1 MLATELTI
9 FGLLSFLFL
18 CIGGVIGWLAKMHSY
33 ETQPQRIFMHP
44 EMFDNQGNL
53 IPDEILAVRFENGYF
68 DIEDDDE
75 DDED

>member
-33 ETQPQRIFMHP
+33 ETQPQRILMHP

-53 IPDEILAVRFENGYF
+53 VPDEILAVRFENGYF
-68 DIEDDDE
+68 DAEDDE

>member
-1 MLATELTI
+1 MLAAELTI

-33 ETQPQRIFMHP
+33 ETQPQRILMHP

-53 IPDEILAVRFENGYF
+53 VPDEILAVRFENGYF
-68 DIEDDDE
+68 DIEDDE

>member
-1 MLATELTI
+1 MLAAELTI

-33 ETQPQRIFMHP
+33 ETQPQRILMHP

-53 IPDEILAVRFENGYF
+53 VPDEILAVRFENGYF
-68 DIEDDDE
+68 DVEDDE

>member
-1 MLATELTI
+1 MLAAELTI

-33 ETQPQRIFMHP
+33 ETQPQRILMHP

-53 IPDEILAVRFENGYF
+53 VPDEILAVRFENGYF
-68 DIEDDDE
+68 DAETDE